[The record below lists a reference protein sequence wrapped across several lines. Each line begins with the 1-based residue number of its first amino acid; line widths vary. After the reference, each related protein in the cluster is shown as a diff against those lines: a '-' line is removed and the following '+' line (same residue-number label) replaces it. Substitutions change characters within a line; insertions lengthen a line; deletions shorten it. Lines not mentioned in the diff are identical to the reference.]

1 MSKIKSNKFVII
13 IPARYSSSRL
23 PGKPLRLINNKP
35 LIYLTWKNITKS
47 VENKNVYVATD
58 SDKIR
63 KVCDQYGMKTIMTS
77 QHVELDQIAY
87 PRLQTNLKIN

>member
-47 VENKNVYVATD
+47 VENKNVYVATTVI
-58 SDKIR
+58 K
-63 KVCDQYGMKTIMTS
+63 
-77 QHVELDQIAY
+77 
-87 PRLQTNLKIN
+87 